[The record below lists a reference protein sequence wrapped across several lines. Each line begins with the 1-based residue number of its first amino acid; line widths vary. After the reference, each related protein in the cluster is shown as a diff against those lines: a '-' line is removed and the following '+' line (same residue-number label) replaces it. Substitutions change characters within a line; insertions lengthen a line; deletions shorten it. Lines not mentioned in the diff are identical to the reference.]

1 MLESLVT
8 QVAGF
13 QLCKIRLRRRC
24 FPCSYLNFLTATFL
38 ALNKLW
44 KKHSCKKHGSED
56 IYRKSNYATFCFTLR
71 QDFCISGIENGLY
84 EVLLVK
90 KKIIKE
96 VNNTTAA
103 GLWQS
108 LTCQNS
114 NRYQSTDIHD
124 RVNYLCTAPRKRFIS
139 WVFLT
144 VPLLFYQVFQ

>member
-84 EVLLVK
+84 KVLLVK
-90 KKIIKE
+90 KKKNKQKNQTNKHTPKKE
-96 VNNTTAA
+96 TIQLPLGFENRWLVNTVTGISPMIFMT
-103 GLWQS
+103 GLI
-108 LTCQNS
+108 T
-114 NRYQSTDIHD
+114 
-124 RVNYLCTAPRKRFIS
+124 
-139 WVFLT
+139 
-144 VPLLFYQVFQ
+144 